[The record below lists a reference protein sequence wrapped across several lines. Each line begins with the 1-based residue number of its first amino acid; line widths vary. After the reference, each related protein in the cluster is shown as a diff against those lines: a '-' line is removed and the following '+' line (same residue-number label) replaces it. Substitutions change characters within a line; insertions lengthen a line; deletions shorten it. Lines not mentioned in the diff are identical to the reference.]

1 MKAVIF
7 DMDGVLVNS
16 EPVHVAIEK
25 EIFEDLGISFGD
37 EEIHQF
43 IGTTNTE
50 MWGMIKAMKNL
61 EQSSSELAK
70 LSIDRKTD
78 MMKTMD
84 MEPIE
89 GIRQLVDHL
98 KTEGYKLA
106 VASSSP
112 MVHIELILQKFGMR
126 HLFHAVAS
134 GEEVPKGKPAPDV
147 FLEAA
152 RQLEVPV
159 EYCTVIEDSSH
170 GITAAKAAGMSCIG
184 YDNVHSEGQSY
195 DHADAVVQHI
205 DEIIAL
211 DLI

>member
-1 MKAVIF
+1 MRAVIF

-25 EIFEDLGISFGD
+25 EIFEDLGISFRD

-50 MWGMIKAMKNL
+50 MWGMIKVMKNL
-61 EQSSSELAK
+61 DQSSSELAK
-70 LSIDRKTD
+70 LSIERKTD
-78 MMKTMD
+78 MMKAMD
-84 MEPIE
+84 LEPID

-98 KTEGYKLA
+98 KLQGYKLA

-112 MVHIELILQKFGMR
+112 MVHIELILEKFGMR
-126 HLFHAVAS
+126 HLFNAVAS

-152 RQLEVPV
+152 RQLEVPA
-159 EYCTVIEDSSH
+159 ELCTVIEDSSH

-195 DHADAVVQHI
+195 DHADAVVQCI
-205 DEIIAL
+205 GDIIAL
-211 DLI
+211 GLV